1 MRSRARAISGLVTL
15 GLALALPRS
24 AAADTE
30 EGFYYSDDAALV
42 AGAVTA
48 WTRDAGAVW
57 YNPAGL
63 ATTGRTQLTLN
74 GTIYALKIR
83 RVPDAL
89 RTTFPGVGQRSVDIE
104 SSDIMSAPHA
114 TAFVK
119 PLSDTF
125 AVAIGIY
132 ITQRDVR
139 TSANTL
145 EVAGAATAEFPIDA
159 QFRQHLDTAL
169 ELTKYQLGPAFGWQ
183 IAPNVRIGASVF
195 MTYTKTSGLAVFE
208 VDGTATAGDP
218 RQTAFISSTQHAT
231 VSELGLVSMVGV
243 QWDPAPDWHL
253 GATIRTPEL
262 RFSASGE
269 GSQIDAT
276 ANTVAGGTGA
286 SLSFQK
292 LTDAGGGGLTVPP
305 RLVVGV
311 SHEASRRVIVSVEG
325 DVLPGVED
333 VSTDTSTRTV
343 VNGRAGVRGGPT
355 DTLFM
360 GLGVFSDRD
369 RQVLGPSLTEERI
382 DRYGVTAGLQLLT
395 PFTLHSDAG
404 PKENGLVLGTTLALR
419 YAAGLGQVRALDV
432 DPASDLDS
440 ITRIVDVTFH
450 EFTPYIGTA
459 VTF

>member
-1 MRSRARAISGLVTL
+1 MRSRLIASGLVACTI
-15 GLALALPRS
+15 ALPKA

-48 WTRDAGAVW
+48 WTRDSGAIW

-63 ATTGRTQLTLN
+63 AASGRTQLSLN

-89 RTTFPGVGQRSVDIE
+89 RTTFPGVGQRSVAIE

-114 TAFVK
+114 TTFVK

-125 AVAIGIY
+125 AIAIGIY
-132 ITQRDVR
+132 ITKRDVR
-139 TSANTL
+139 TSSNTL
-145 EVAGAATAEFPIDA
+145 EIPGPATPQFPIDA

-183 IAPNVRIGASVF
+183 IAPNVRIGASLF
-195 MTYTKTSGLAVFE
+195 LTYTKTSGLAVFE
-208 VDGTATAGDP
+208 IDGTATAGDP
-218 RQTAFISSTQHAT
+218 RQTAFITSTQHAT
-231 VSELGLVSMVGV
+231 ISELGLVSMIGV

-262 RFSASGE
+262 RFSASGA

-276 ANTVAGGTGA
+276 ADTVSGTGA
-286 SLSFQK
+286 GLAFQK
-292 LTDAGGGGLTVPP
+292 LTDADVGSAGLTVPP

-311 SHEASRRVIVSVEG
+311 SHEASRRVIVSAEG
-325 DVLPGVED
+325 DVLPGIEVAA
-333 VSTDTSTRTV
+333 TNTKTRTV
-343 VNGRAGVRGGPT
+343 VNGRAGVRVGLT

-360 GLGVFSDRD
+360 GVGVFSDRD
-369 RQVLGPSLTEERI
+369 RQVLGPGLTEERI

-419 YAAGLGQVRALDV
+419 YAAGLGEVRALDV
-432 DPASDLDS
+432 EPGSGLDS
-440 ITRIVDVTFH
+440 TTRIVDVTFH